1 MRYFR
6 RLPPLLRVAS
16 LLGVLFPLA
25 SLVLLVALMVVSSPM
40 FSHGSVTFFLRM
52 LVLGLN
58 LSLLSGACSFAV
70 RAYNTRFRRPD
81 SGLSLFDS
89 WQSQVGAIAV
99 LAVLPLCAITLALVS
114 PSTPPVDFELL
125 FLAFAV
131 SVLAALVVL
140 MAHLWVLV
148 KQMAHG
154 TQGVAR

>member
-16 LLGVLFPLA
+16 LLAVLFPLA
-25 SLVLLVALMVVSSPM
+25 SLVLLVALMLVSLRTFP
-40 FSHGSVTFFLRM
+40 HTSVTFFLRM

-70 RAYNTRFRRPD
+70 RTYTMRFRRPD

-89 WQSQVGAIAV
+89 WQRQVGAIAG

-114 PSTPPVDFELL
+114 PSTPPVDFELV

-140 MAHLWVLV
+140 VAHLWVLV
-148 KQMAHG
+148 MQMTRG
-154 TQGVAR
+154 TQRVAR